1 MPAVHVDDL
10 SELPRIGSIDSEE
23 AGERR
28 AVTVVDAPRML
39 EGAGFEVRRAFAGV
53 DLSLVDPFILL
64 DHMGAVEY
72 APGEARGAPDHPHR
86 GFETV
91 TYMMDGELE
100 HRDSNGG
107 GGLITD
113 GATQW
118 MTAGAGIV
126 HSEMPTGQIV
136 AKGSLFHGVQLWVN
150 LPKAEKWATP
160 QYQDLEADKVVLL
173 ASEDGGA
180 VVRLIAGDL
189 AKHGGPGSTHTPIT
203 YAHSSVSPGARLR
216 VPWQPHFNALV
227 YVLAGHGAVGP
238 DRRSIKEGQLAV
250 MGRGDHVTVY
260 GDAKQESR
268 SPSLEVLLLGG
279 SPIGEP
285 ISWYGPFVMNTR
297 WEIIQAIEDYQAGRM
312 GRIPAKRREE

>member
-1 MPAVHVDDL
+1 
-10 SELPRIGSIDSEE
+10 
-23 AGERR
+23 
-28 AVTVVDAPRML
+28 
-39 EGAGFEVRRAFAGV
+39 
-53 DLSLVDPFILL
+53 
-64 DHMGAVEY
+64 
-72 APGEARGAPDHPHR
+72 
-86 GFETV
+86 
-91 TYMMDGELE
+91 MMDGELE

-126 HSEMPTGQIV
+126 HSEMPTEQIV
-136 AKGSLFHGVQLWVN
+136 AKGGLFHGVQLWVN
-150 LPKAEKWATP
+150 LPRAEKWAPP

-189 AKHGGPGSTHTPIT
+189 AKHSGPGSTHTPIT
-203 YAHSSVSPGARLR
+203 YAHASVSPGARLQ

-227 YVLAGHGAVGP
+227 YVLVDHGAVGP
-238 DRRSIKEGQLAV
+238 DHRSIKEGQLAV
-250 MGRGDHVTVY
+250 MGRGDLVTIY

-268 SPSLEVLLLGG
+268 SPLLEVLLLGG
-279 SPIGEP
+279 DPIGEP

-297 WEIIQAIEDYQAGRM
+297 GEIIQAIEDYQAGRM
-312 GRIPAKRREE
+312 GRIPAKRRGD